1 MIVTTRIDDV
11 TTRIDDRIDDHYN
24 NDTFKYP
31 ITVVNLY
38 TQELP
43 GIFRR
48 VNTQLLQGHV
58 EEIWQI

>member
-1 MIVTTRIDDV
+1 MII
-11 TTRIDDRIDDHYN
+11 TTRIDDRIDDRYN

-43 GIFRR
+43 EIFRR